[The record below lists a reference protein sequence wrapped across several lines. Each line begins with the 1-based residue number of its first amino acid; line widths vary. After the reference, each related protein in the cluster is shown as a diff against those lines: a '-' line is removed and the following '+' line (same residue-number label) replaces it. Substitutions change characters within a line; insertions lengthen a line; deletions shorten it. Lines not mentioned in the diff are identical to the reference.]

1 MAKKLNFK
9 ELASDVMKTGKNIL
23 DNAIQSADQ
32 NDDGKFDM
40 EDVSVIA
47 KSVGNSVKQGTLA
60 LKGSVDEQA
69 RLLELKTLQTN
80 LPRFFR
86 LNRISN
92 A

>member
-40 EDVSVIA
+40 
-47 KSVGNSVKQGTLA
+47 GMT
-60 LKGSVDEQA
+60 
-69 RLLELKTLQTN
+69 
-80 LPRFFR
+80 
-86 LNRISN
+86 
-92 A
+92 